1 MAKSFQIKEYPF
13 NHKLENLLLDHEDF
27 FLRRPIIYLL
37 KNNESKEVYVGE
49 TTDMVTRFRNHLKS
63 EKGKSFTSVSL
74 ILSEFFNKSA
84 TLDIESNLIR
94 YLAADKSFKLQNGN
108 LGIRDHQF
116 YQQKEIYQKQFQ
128 RIWAELME
136 KGMVKYTLAQID
148 NLDLFKYSP
157 YKSLSNDQIIGL
169 KTILWC
175 LLDEKAKLSLIHG
188 AAGTGKSIIAIFL
201 FKLLKTDLKD
211 FNYLAFDESDEE
223 LFELVKKVKEKYC
236 ELEMAL
242 VIPILS
248 FRKTISKVFKD
259 IEGLSSSMVISPSQI
274 GKRKYDLL
282 IIDEGHRLK
291 RRKNLGIYYK
301 VFDSF
306 NDDLGLDRDT
316 GTELNW
322 AELRSDKTLIFYDRF
337 QSLKPSDV
345 AANDFLELEKK
356 DTTRSE
362 ELRSQFRVRGGISYM
377 DFIHEIFSD
386 HTSLEPKFFKNKR
399 YEFLLFDNLEDMHKR
414 IKNKEGR
421 VGLSRMMAG
430 YAWEWKSRDKKSISD
445 ISIGGFELKWN
456 SRIKWINSPN
466 AINEVGHIETVQGHD
481 LNYAGIIIGPELDY
495 DFITGSFVVYRD
507 RYLDM
512 NGKNSIK
519 DIGILKEYIFNIYR
533 TMLFRSIFGTYVYVC
548 NDNLRK
554 YLRQYIPTRYALDF

>member
-13 NHKLENLLLDHEDF
+13 NHKLENLLLDREDF

-63 EKGKSFTSVSL
+63 EKGKLFTSVYL

-116 YQQKEIYQKQFQ
+116 YQQKEIYQEQFQ
-128 RIWAELME
+128 SIWAELME

-169 KTILWC
+169 KTILMC

-201 FKLLKTDLKD
+201 FKLLKTDLED

-223 LFELVKKVKEKYC
+223 LFELVKKIKEKYY

-259 IEGLSSSMVISPSQI
+259 IEGLSSNMVISPSQI
-274 GKRKYDLL
+274 GKRKYDIL
-282 IIDEGHRLK
+282 IVDEGHRLK
-291 RRKNLGIYYK
+291 RRKNLGTYYK
-301 VFDSF
+301 TFDSF
-306 NDDLGLDRDT
+306 NDDLGLDKHK

-322 AELRSDKTLIFYDRF
+322 VQLRSDKTLIFYDRF
-337 QSLKPSDV
+337 QSIKPSDV
-345 AANDFLELEKK
+345 AINDFLELERR

-386 HTSLEPKFFKNKR
+386 HTSLEPKFFKSKR
-399 YEFLLFDNLEDMHKR
+399 YEFLLFNSVESMYER
-414 IKNKEGR
+414 IKQKEDR
-421 VGLSRMMAG
+421 VGLCRMIAG
-430 YAWEWKSRDKKSISD
+430 YAWEWKSKSNKSLYD

-456 SRIKWINSPN
+456 SNIEWMNSLN
-466 AINEVGHIETVQGHD
+466 AINEVGHIENIQGRD
-481 LNYAGIIIGPELDY
+481 LNYAGVIIGPELDY
-495 DFITGSFVVYRD
+495 NFITQSFVVFKD
-507 RYLDM
+507 RYMDII
-512 NGKNSIK
+512 GKNSVE
-519 DIGILKEYIFNIYR
+519 DIDTLKNYILNIYR

-554 YLRQYIPTRYALDF
+554 YLSQYIPDRYSFNF